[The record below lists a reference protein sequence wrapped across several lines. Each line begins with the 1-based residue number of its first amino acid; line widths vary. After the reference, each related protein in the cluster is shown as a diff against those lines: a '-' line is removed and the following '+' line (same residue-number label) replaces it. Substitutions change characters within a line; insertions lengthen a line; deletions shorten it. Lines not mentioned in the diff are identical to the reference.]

1 MFAPA
6 RTTVQCVPL
15 RVISLSIPLSLSG
28 QLCVHILLVSACCL
42 RCTQVRLSPLPLL
55 YVNLRSSRTSYVP
68 TTPPSSSLSVAFDNP
83 LMFFRAHPAY
93 HRHAHAHIH
102 AHAGHAHVA
111 AQRECFLFPVTSMQI
126 RTDSSSSSSSTE
138 NLS

>member
-28 QLCVHILLVSACCL
+28 QLCVHILLVSAFCL

-126 RTDSSSSSSSTE
+126 RTDSSSSTE

>member
-126 RTDSSSSSSSTE
+126 RTDSSSSSSTE